1 MKTIVLEQPGSLTLS
16 ETEMP
21 AARQEHAVL
30 RIRRIGICGTD
41 YHAFNGNQPF
51 FTYPR
56 ILGHELSGEIVS
68 IESAAS
74 SFKPGDQVSVIPY
87 LVCGTCIACRSDKT
101 NCCTS
106 LQVLGVHTDGG
117 MREYLSVPAANL
129 IAVNGLDLDQ
139 AAIIEPLSIGA
150 HAVRRAGLQPGESVL
165 VIGGGPIGL
174 GVMAFA
180 KQQGAKVIAMDIN
193 QERLDFC
200 TRWSKADAAVNAL
213 NDPVGKLV
221 ELTEGDLPTTV
232 FDATGNLRSM
242 ESAFQYAAHGG
253 KLVYVGLVKSD
264 ISFHDPD
271 FHKKELTLL
280 ASRNATKEDFH
291 TVIEALRSGAVDSN
305 AYITH
310 RCPLDSMIG
319 RYTEWMNPSSGVIKA
334 IVEV

>member
-200 TRWSKADAAVNAL
+200 TRWVQGRCSGECVQRPCRQTCGIDRRGSSDNSVRCHGQPSVDGKRLSIRCPWRQAGLCRFGQIRYFFPRSGFPQERTDAACKPQC
-213 NDPVGKLV
+213 DQGR
-221 ELTEGDLPTTV
+221 LPHRY
-232 FDATGNLRSM
+232 RSF
-242 ESAFQYAAHGG
+242 E
-253 KLVYVGLVKSD
+253 K
-264 ISFHDPD
+264 
-271 FHKKELTLL
+271 
-280 ASRNATKEDFH
+280 R
-291 TVIEALRSGAVDSN
+291 
-305 AYITH
+305 
-310 RCPLDSMIG
+310 RC
-319 RYTEWMNPSSGVIKA
+319 
-334 IVEV
+334 